1 MQSRQRFRLSR
12 IALCVALAVGAAPA
26 LAQNTTAAVGGRIT
40 NPDGKGVAGATVTI
54 LHVDSGVQNTLS
66 TDAEGRYILRG
77 LRVGGPYTITI
88 TKDGVTE
95 KREGV
100 YLQLA
105 ETTAVDAR
113 LGGAQ
118 RVETVV
124 VTGSSLALD
133 KFSNTAIG
141 AGTSLGRAEL
151 ETLPSIQRNLQ
162 DFARTDPRVAQT
174 DKERGEI
181 SVGGQNSRFNKITI
195 DGVNISDTF
204 GLEANTLPT
213 LKQPISIDAIQSV
226 QVNVSN
232 YDVSQTGYTGGNI
245 NAVTKSGTNKIKGTV
260 SYVYRDDGF
269 VGQRYSRSTN
279 TYTDAP
285 AFEEST
291 KGFTLGGPILKDKLF
306 FYVGYEELKS
316 SRNVPSVGPIG
327 SGASTISPISAT
339 EISTVQSLAQSA
351 YGINAG
357 TLETTGRELVV
368 KDTLAKIDWNISA
381 GHRANLRYTKTDQ
394 TEPIF
399 PSFFASAPTAISL
412 NSHWYNQEKTIETLV
427 GQWFADWSP
436 TFSTEAKISNRDYH
450 SEPKNNANLPA
461 IQFTFTGALPA
472 GAPAGAST
480 GNRSINIG
488 TERSRHFNVLDT
500 KTKDLYLGANWTRGD
515 HELKALFEYSEN
527 KIFNAFLQDTK
538 GNYTFSCVNSSAT
551 YTYSFG
557 TINCATATNAQVDA
571 AVFENFTR
579 GRPSSYL
586 VQVPLNAGGSLN
598 DGVAT
603 FKLNNRGVAVQDTW
617 TASPNLTL
625 QYGVRVDTPLMP
637 KKPIAN
643 AAAAAAPVRGTVSG
657 TTVTR
662 ATGGFGLDN
671 TVNIDGDTLIQPR
684 FGFNYTFDSKRPTQV
699 RGGVG
704 LFQGA
709 AATVWISNIYSNTG
723 AATRVVGCGTSG
735 FAACPAAGGIFR
747 ADPAAQITNFAGAAP
762 AANVDFLQ
770 PGLGQPAVW
779 KANLGIEHQLPW
791 WDIVA
796 SFEYLATQ
804 TESGIYYQ
812 HLNLGDPVRTGA
824 DGRQLFYTPTALNAA
839 CWSANG
845 ARITSGTVS
854 GVNCAADNRARA
866 LSNAGFNNVLLAA
879 KTNNG
884 RGQLATVSLSGRA
897 FKSLDWS
904 LAYTYT
910 EQTEVSG
917 LTSSVANS
925 NWNSRAI
932 YNPNDNVASNS
943 AYLTKDRINATLR
956 WEKQFFKGYK
966 TRFGLFYEG
975 RSGKPYSWT
984 FSNDMNGD
992 ANGGNDLLYIPR
1004 AFGSGDVIFL
1014 GDSAGSRTN
1023 EQRFWDIVN
1032 AHGSLAKYAG
1042 RTVERNSA
1050 FSPWTNSVDINL
1062 SQEIPSF
1069 FKGHKAVVVFDI
1081 LNFGN
1086 LLNKRWGRI
1095 TEMAFNGNG
1104 GQTRSFVNFAG
1115 IDPATNKY
1123 VYSVSNRPNDFTDR
1137 QARGES
1143 QWALQFTLRY
1153 EF

>member
-1 MQSRQRFRLSR
+1 MNPHNSFRLSR
-12 IALCVALAVGAAPA
+12 IALCVALAVGAATA
-26 LAQNTTAAVGGRIT
+26 YAQNTTSAVAGKVT
-40 NPDGKGVAGATVTI
+40 SADGKAMAGAVVTI
-54 LHVDSGVQNTLS
+54 LHVESGSVSTLT
-66 TDAEGRYILRG
+66 TDAEGRYIARG

-88 TKDGVTE
+88 AKDGVTE

-105 ETTAVDAR
+105 DTASVDVKV
-113 LGGAQ
+113 GGTQ
-118 RVETVV
+118 RVEAVV
-124 VTGSSLALD
+124 VVGSALASD
-133 KFSNTAIG
+133 KFSNTAFG
-141 AGTSLGRAEL
+141 AGTSLSRAEI
-151 ETLPSIQRNLQ
+151 ETLPSLQRNLQ
-162 DFARTDPRVAQT
+162 DYARTDPRVAQT

-181 SVGGQNSRFNKITI
+181 SVAGQNSRFNKITI

-245 NAVTKSGTNKIKGTV
+245 NAVTKSGTNQIKGTV
-260 SYVYRDDGF
+260 SYVYRDDKW
-269 VGQRYSRSTN
+269 VGQRYNRSTSV
-279 TYTDAP
+279 YSDAP
-285 AFEEST
+285 KFEEST

-316 SRNVPSVGPIG
+316 SRNVPDIGPIG
-327 SGASTISPISAT
+327 SGAGSVSPISAT
-339 EISTVQSLAQSA
+339 EISTAQSLAQSA
-351 YGINAG
+351 YGINLG

-368 KDTLAKIDWNISA
+368 KDALAKIDWNISA
-381 GHRANLRYTKTDQ
+381 RHRANLRFTKTDQ
-394 TEPIF
+394 IEPIF
-399 PSFFASAPTAISL
+399 PTFFNTAPTAISL
-412 NSHWYNQEKTIETLV
+412 SSHWYNQEKSIDTVV

-436 TFSTEAKISNRDYH
+436 TFSTELKLSKRDYH
-450 SEPKNNANLPA
+450 SEPINNTNLPQ

-472 GAPAGAST
+472 GAPANAST
-480 GNRSINIG
+480 GNRTLNTG
-488 TERSRHFNVLDT
+488 TERSRHFNILDT
-500 KTKDLYLGANWTRGD
+500 KTNDLYFGANLTRGD
-515 HELKALFEYSEN
+515 HEFKALFEYSEN

-557 TINCATATNAQVDA
+557 AITCATATNAQVDA

-603 FKLNNRGVAVQDTW
+603 FKLNNQGVAVQDTW
-617 TASPNLTL
+617 TMNPNLTL
-625 QYGVRVDTPLMP
+625 QFGVRIDTPLMP
-637 KKPIAN
+637 QKPLAN
-643 AAAAAAPVRGTVSG
+643 AAAAAAPVAGTVSG
-657 TTVTR
+657 TTVSR
-662 ATGGFGLDN
+662 ATGGFGMDN
-671 TVNIDGDTLIQPR
+671 TATIDGDTLIQPR

-699 RGGVG
+699 RGGFG

-709 AATVWISNIYSNTG
+709 AASVWISNIYSNTG
-723 AATRVVGCGTSG
+723 VATRVVGCGTAG
-735 FAACPAAGGIFR
+735 FAACPVAGGIFS
-747 ADPAAQITNFAGAAP
+747 ANPATQQTNFAGAAP
-762 AANVDFLQ
+762 AANVDYLQ
-770 PGLGQPAVW
+770 PGLGQPSVW

-796 SFEYLATQ
+796 SFEYLGTK
-804 TESGIYYQ
+804 TNTGIYYQ
-812 HLNLGDPVRTGA
+812 HLNLGAPVRIGYE
-824 DGRQLFYTPTALNAA
+824 GRQLFYTPTAYNPT
-839 CWSANG
+839 CWTSAG
-845 ARITSGTVS
+845 ARVTTGAVC
-854 GVNCAADNRARA
+854 GVDNRARA

-879 KTNNG
+879 KTNEG
-884 RGQLATVSLSGRA
+884 RGQLATVSFSGQLI
-897 FKSLDWS
+897 KNLNWS

-910 EQTEVSG
+910 EQTEASG

-925 NWNSRAI
+925 NWNSRATF
-932 YNPNDNVASNS
+932 NPNANEVSNS

-966 TRFGLFYEG
+966 TRMGMFIEG

-992 ANGGNDLLYIPR
+992 ANGGNDLMYIPR

-1014 GDSAGSRTN
+1014 GDTAADRSN
-1023 EQRFWDIVN
+1023 ETRFWNMVN
-1032 AHGSLAKYAG
+1032 AEGSLAKFAG
-1042 RTVERNSA
+1042 KVTPRNSA
-1050 FSPWTNSVDINL
+1050 FSPWTNSVDLNI

-1069 FKGHKAVVVFDI
+1069 FKGHKAVFVLDI

-1086 LLNKRWGRI
+1086 MLNKRWGRI

-1104 GQTRSFVNFAG
+1104 GQSRSFVNFVG
-1115 IDPATNKY
+1115 IDPATGKY
-1123 VYSVSNRPNDFTDR
+1123 IYSVSNTPNDFTDR
-1137 QARGES
+1137 QQRGES
-1143 QWALQFTLRY
+1143 QWALQATVRY